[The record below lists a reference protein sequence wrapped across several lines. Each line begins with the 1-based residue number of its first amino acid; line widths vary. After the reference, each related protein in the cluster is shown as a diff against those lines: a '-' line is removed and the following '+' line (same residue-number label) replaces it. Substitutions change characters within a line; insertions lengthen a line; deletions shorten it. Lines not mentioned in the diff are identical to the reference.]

1 MTSAPST
8 PPSERLRIAVLGA
21 GSIGCHL
28 GGLLAE
34 VADVTLIGRPSV
46 LDAVREHGLTLTGGG
61 RPTVRV
67 PAERLRTATDA
78 AAAEGVDLVL
88 VTVKS
93 AGTAEAAASVADHLD
108 STTPLVSFQN
118 GLHNP
123 AQIRSAVG
131 PDRPVVAGMVPYNVL
146 QTAPGVFHQGSGGA
160 LMIDD
165 QPAAAPLAA
174 AARAAGVPVERRAD
188 MREVQHGKLLM
199 NLNNAVNALS
209 GVPLREELGQRA
221 FRRCLALCQ
230 REALAA
236 MRADGVRPA
245 RLGALPTALMPRLL
259 ALPDGVFRRLAAA
272 ALQVDAEARSSTWED
287 LQRGRRTEID
297 SLQGE
302 VVAMA
307 ARHGLAAPA
316 NTRLI
321 ELVREAELA
330 GPGRARAWGG
340 TELLGEL
347 LAAHAA
353 GTRQQGPQMRI
364 RKSH

>member
-1 MTSAPST
+1 MTAVTSDLPA
-8 PPSERLRIAVLGA
+8 PPSDRLRIAVLGA

-34 VADVTLIGRPSV
+34 VAEVTLIGRPAAME
-46 LDAVREHGLTLTGGG
+46 AVRADGLTLTGGG
-61 RPTVRV
+61 RPTIRV
-67 PAERLRTATDA
+67 PAGGLRAETDPA
-78 AAAEGVDLVL
+78 AAGGADLVL

-93 AGTAEAAASVADHLD
+93 AATAEAAASVAPHLGPA
-108 STTPLVSFQN
+108 TPLVSFQN

-123 AQIRSAVG
+123 AAIREAVG
-131 PDRPVVAGMVPYNVL
+131 PEHPVVAGMVPYNVL
-146 QTAPGVFHQGSGGA
+146 QKAPGVFHQGSGGA

-165 QPAAAPLAA
+165 QPAGAALAE
-174 AARAAGVPVERRAD
+174 AARAAGLAVERRAD
-188 MREVQHGKLLM
+188 MREVQYGKLLM

-209 GVPLREELGQRA
+209 GLPLREELGQRA
-221 FRRCLALCQ
+221 YRRCLALCQ

-321 ELVREAELA
+321 ELVRQAEAA
-330 GPGRARAWGG
+330 GPGGG
-340 TELLGEL
+340 RSWSGPEL
-347 LAAHAA
+347 LARLQAA
-353 GTRQQGPQMRI
+353 PPARMPQ
-364 RKSH
+364 

>member
-1 MTSAPST
+1 VVPEPTDRPLDAPADGPAAERPST
-8 PPSERLRIAVLGA
+8 DRRPVIAVLGA

-28 GGLLAE
+28 GGLLSA
-34 VADVTLIGRPSV
+34 VADVILIGRPAAMDS
-46 LDAVREHGLTLTGGG
+46 LRAQGLTLTGGG
-61 RPTVRV
+61 RPARRI
-67 PAERLRTATDA
+67 PADRLRLATSPEA
-78 AAAEGVDLVL
+78 LRGADLVL

-93 AGTAEAAASVADHLD
+93 GGTAAAGED
-108 STTPLVSFQN
+108 LVGRLSPGAAVVSLQN

-123 AQIRSAVG
+123 AHLRAAIGDAH
-131 PDRPVVAGMVPYNVL
+131 PVVAGMVPYNVL
-146 QTAPGVFHQGSGGA
+146 QTGPGVFHQGSGGA

-165 QPAAAPLAA
+165 QPAGAALAEVA
-174 AARAAGVPVERRAD
+174 GRAGLAIERRAD

-209 GVPLREELGQRA
+209 GLPLREELGTRA
-221 FRRCLALCQ
+221 YRRCLALCQ

-316 NTRLI
+316 NARLI
-321 ELVREAELA
+321 ELVRAAEEAGPAARTWSGPELFAELTA
-330 GPGRARAWGG
+330 AR
-340 TELLGEL
+340 
-347 LAAHAA
+347 
-353 GTRQQGPQMRI
+353 
-364 RKSH
+364 

>member
-1 MTSAPST
+1 MTAVTSAPST
-8 PPSERLRIAVLGA
+8 PPSERPRIAVLGA

-28 GGLLAE
+28 GGLLAG
-34 VADVTLIGRPSV
+34 VAEVTLIGRPAV
-46 LDAVREHGLTLTGGG
+46 MDAVNEHGLTLTGGG

-67 PAERLRTATDA
+67 PAGGLRTATDPA
-78 AAAEGVDLVL
+78 AAASADLVL

-93 AGTAEAAASVADHLD
+93 AATAEAAASVAEVLA
-108 STTPLVSFQN
+108 PGAALVSFQN

-123 AQIRSAVG
+123 ALIRSAVG
-131 PDRPVVAGMVPYNVL
+131 AGHPVVAGMVPYNVL

-165 QPAAAPLAA
+165 QPAGAPLAA
-174 AARAAGVPVERRAD
+174 AAAAAGLPVERRPD

-230 REALAA
+230 QEALAA
-236 MRADGVRPA
+236 MRAEGVHPA
-245 RLGALPTALMPRLL
+245 RLGALPTALLPRLL

-272 ALQVDAEARSSTWED
+272 TLKVDAEARSSTWED

-302 VVAMA
+302 VVTMA
-307 ARHGLAAPA
+307 GRHGLAAPA
-316 NTRLI
+316 NARLI
-321 ELVREAELA
+321 ALVREAEQA
-330 GPGRARAWGG
+330 GPGASRSWAGA
-340 TELLGEL
+340 EL
-347 LAAHAA
+347 LAELQAA
-353 GTRQQGPQMRI
+353 RAAETR
-364 RKSH
+364 